1 MVLWQLNVFVPIR
14 YKKDICM
21 NEAWKIFFEMYFSN
35 GADIFVFVIA
45 PMLWISSMF
54 IVRRHISCWQISKTT
69 CFIVMY
75 GHVFINLLVLLLQGD
90 SFGSFGNALGIWVLL
105 IVVAPVFPWITALV
119 LNIVELVCY
128 GKKKI
133 YTAKGRELKDSLII
147 RSVSQL
153 VLLLMIALGH
163 FYTTVVHCAGG
174 VSC

>member
-1 MVLWQLNVFVPIR
+1 MGKQYVYSPQT
-14 YKKDICM
+14 YKLL
-21 NEAWKIFFEMYFSN
+21 
-35 GADIFVFVIA
+35 ADQQDH
-45 PMLWISSMF
+45 L
-54 IVRRHISCWQISKTT
+54 
-69 CFIVMY
+69 IVMF

-105 IVVAPVFPWITALV
+105 IVVAPAFPWITALV
-119 LNIVELVCY
+119 LNVVELVCY

-133 YTAKGRELKDSLII
+133 YTAKGKELKDSLII

-153 VLLLMIALGH
+153 VLLLMIAPGH

>member
-21 NEAWKIFFEMYFSN
+21 NEAWKIFFEMYCSN

-45 PMLWISSMF
+45 PMLWVSSMF
-54 IVRRHISCWQISKTT
+54 IARRHINCWQISKTT

-90 SFGSFGNALGIWVLL
+90 SFGNAIGVWVLL
-105 IVVAPVFPWITALV
+105 VVVAPVFPWITALV
-119 LNIVELVCY
+119 LNVIELVCY

-133 YTAKGRELKDSLII
+133 YTAKGRELKDFLII

>member
-1 MVLWQLNVFVPIR
+1 
-14 YKKDICM
+14 M

-45 PMLWISSMF
+45 PMLWASSMF
-54 IVRRHISCWQISKTT
+54 IARRHINCWQVSKTI
-69 CFIVMY
+69 CFLVMY
-75 GHVFINLLVLLLQGD
+75 GHVFINLLVLLLPGD
-90 SFGSFGNALGIWVLL
+90 SFGGFGNAIGVWVLL
-105 IVVAPVFPWITALV
+105 VVVAPVFPWITALV
-119 LNIVELVCY
+119 LNVIELVCY

-133 YTAKGRELKDSLII
+133 STAKGRELKDFLIL

-163 FYTTVVHCAGG
+163 FYTTVVLCAGG

>member
-45 PMLWISSMF
+45 PMLWVSSMF
-54 IVRRHISCWQISKTT
+54 IARRHINCWQVSKTT
-69 CFIVMY
+69 CFLVMY

>member
-1 MVLWQLNVFVPIR
+1 
-14 YKKDICM
+14 M

-45 PMLWISSMF
+45 PMLWVSSMF
-54 IVRRHISCWQISKTT
+54 IARRHINCWQVSKTT
-69 CFIVMY
+69 CFLVMY
-75 GHVFINLLVLLLQGD
+75 GHVFINLLVLPLNG
-90 SFGSFGNALGIWVLL
+90 GGFGNAIGVWVLL
-105 IVVAPVFPWITALV
+105 VVVAPVFPWITALV
-119 LNIVELVCY
+119 LNVIELVCC

-133 YTAKGRELKDSLII
+133 STAKGRELKDFLII

>member
-1 MVLWQLNVFVPIR
+1 
-14 YKKDICM
+14 M

>member
-1 MVLWQLNVFVPIR
+1 
-14 YKKDICM
+14 M

-153 VLLLMIALGH
+153 VLLLMIALWH
-163 FYTTVVHCAGG
+163 FYTTVVLCAGG

>member
-1 MVLWQLNVFVPIR
+1 
-14 YKKDICM
+14 M

-45 PMLWISSMF
+45 PMLWIGSMF
-54 IVRRHISCWQISKTT
+54 IARRHINCWQVSKTT
-69 CFIVMY
+69 CFLVMY
-75 GHVFINLLVLLLQGD
+75 GHVFINLLVLLLPGD

>member
-1 MVLWQLNVFVPIR
+1 
-14 YKKDICM
+14 M

-45 PMLWISSMF
+45 PMLWVSSMF
-54 IVRRHISCWQISKTT
+54 IARRHINCWQVSKTT
-69 CFIVMY
+69 CFLVMY

-119 LNIVELVCY
+119 LNVIELVCY

-133 YTAKGRELKDSLII
+133 STAKGRELKDPLII

>member
-45 PMLWISSMF
+45 PMLWVSSMF
-54 IVRRHISCWQISKTT
+54 IVRRHINCWQVSKTT
-69 CFIVMY
+69 CFLVMY
-75 GHVFINLLVLLLQGD
+75 GHVFINLLVLPLNG
-90 SFGSFGNALGIWVLL
+90 GGFGNAIGVWVLL

>member
-75 GHVFINLLVLLLQGD
+75 GHVFINLLVLLLQVD
-90 SFGSFGNALGIWVLL
+90 SFGSFGNAIGVWVLL
-105 IVVAPVFPWITALV
+105 VVVAPVFPWITALV
-119 LNIVELVCY
+119 LNVIELVCY

-133 YTAKGRELKDSLII
+133 STAKGRELKDSLII

>member
-1 MVLWQLNVFVPIR
+1 
-14 YKKDICM
+14 M

-45 PMLWISSMF
+45 PMLWVSSMF
-54 IVRRHISCWQISKTT
+54 IPRRHINCWQVSKTT
-69 CFIVMY
+69 CFLVMY
-75 GHVFINLLVLLLQGD
+75 GHVFINLLVLLLPGD
-90 SFGSFGNALGIWVLL
+90 SFGGFGNAIGVWVLL
-105 IVVAPVFPWITALV
+105 VVVAPVFPWITALV
-119 LNIVELVCY
+119 LNAIELVCY

-133 YTAKGRELKDSLII
+133 STAKGRELKDFLII

-163 FYTTVVHCAGG
+163 FYTTVVLCAGG

>member
-1 MVLWQLNVFVPIR
+1 
-14 YKKDICM
+14 M

-35 GADIFVFVIA
+35 GADIFVFLIA
-45 PMLWISSMF
+45 PMLWVSSMF
-54 IVRRHISCWQISKTT
+54 IARRHINCWQVSKTT
-69 CFIVMY
+69 CFLVMY
-75 GHVFINLLVLLLQGD
+75 GHVFINLLLLLLQGD

-105 IVVAPVFPWITALV
+105 IVVAPVFPCITALV

>member
-1 MVLWQLNVFVPIR
+1 
-14 YKKDICM
+14 M

-45 PMLWISSMF
+45 PMLWVSSMF
-54 IVRRHISCWQISKTT
+54 IARRHINCWQVSKTT
-69 CFIVMY
+69 CFLVMY

-105 IVVAPVFPWITALV
+105 IVIAPVFPLITALV
-119 LNIVELVCY
+119 LNVIELVCY

-133 YTAKGRELKDSLII
+133 STAKGRELKDFLII

-163 FYTTVVHCAGG
+163 FYTTVVLCAGG

>member
-35 GADIFVFVIA
+35 SADIFVFVIA
-45 PMLWISSMF
+45 PMLWVSSMF
-54 IVRRHISCWQISKTT
+54 IARRHINCWQVSKTT
-69 CFIVMY
+69 CFLVMY

-119 LNIVELVCY
+119 LNVIELVCY

-133 YTAKGRELKDSLII
+133 STAKGRELKDSLII

>member
-45 PMLWISSMF
+45 PMLWVSSMF
-54 IVRRHISCWQISKTT
+54 IARRHINCWQVSKTT

>member
-1 MVLWQLNVFVPIR
+1 
-14 YKKDICM
+14 M

-45 PMLWISSMF
+45 PMLWVSSMF
-54 IVRRHISCWQISKTT
+54 IARRHINCWQVSKTT
-69 CFIVMY
+69 CFLVMY

-105 IVVAPVFPWITALV
+105 IVIAPVFPWITALV
-119 LNIVELVCY
+119 LNVIELVCY

-133 YTAKGRELKDSLII
+133 STAKGRELKDFLII
-147 RSVSQL
+147 RSVSPL

>member
-45 PMLWISSMF
+45 PMLWVSSMF
-54 IVRRHISCWQISKTT
+54 IARRLINCWQISKTT

-75 GHVFINLLVLLLQGD
+75 GHVFINLLVLPLNG
-90 SFGSFGNALGIWVLL
+90 GGFGNAIGVWVLL
-105 IVVAPVFPWITALV
+105 VVVAPVFPWITALV
-119 LNIVELVCY
+119 LNVIELVCY

-133 YTAKGRELKDSLII
+133 YTAKGRELKDFLII

>member
-1 MVLWQLNVFVPIR
+1 
-14 YKKDICM
+14 M

-105 IVVAPVFPWITALV
+105 IVGAPVFPWITALV

-128 GKKKI
+128 GEKKI

>member
-1 MVLWQLNVFVPIR
+1 
-14 YKKDICM
+14 
-21 NEAWKIFFEMYFSN
+21 
-35 GADIFVFVIA
+35 
-45 PMLWISSMF
+45 
-54 IVRRHISCWQISKTT
+54 
-69 CFIVMY
+69 MY
-75 GHVFINLLVLLLQGD
+75 GHVFINLLVLLLPGD

>member
-1 MVLWQLNVFVPIR
+1 
-14 YKKDICM
+14 M

-45 PMLWISSMF
+45 PMLWVSSMF
-54 IVRRHISCWQISKTT
+54 IARRHINCWQVSKTT
-69 CFIVMY
+69 CFLVMY
-75 GHVFINLLVLLLQGD
+75 GHVFINLLVLPLNG
-90 SFGSFGNALGIWVLL
+90 GGFGNAIGVWVLL
-105 IVVAPVFPWITALV
+105 VVVAPVFPWIAALV

>member
-1 MVLWQLNVFVPIR
+1 
-14 YKKDICM
+14 M

-119 LNIVELVCY
+119 LNVIELVCY
-128 GKKKI
+128 GKKTI
-133 YTAKGRELKDSLII
+133 YTAKGRELKDFLII